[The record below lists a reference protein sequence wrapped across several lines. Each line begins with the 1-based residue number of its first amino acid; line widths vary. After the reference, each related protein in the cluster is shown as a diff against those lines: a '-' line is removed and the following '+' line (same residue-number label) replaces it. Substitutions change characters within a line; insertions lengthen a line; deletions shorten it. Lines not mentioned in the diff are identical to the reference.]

1 MLIFYILFLDSKV
14 EINRKTSL
22 STNQVINLT
31 TYYLN
36 EYGLESKHF
45 NELKQ
50 IFNMHGNKPF
60 YVFRYLSFVKNFLIL
75 SKAGMFTV
83 EIPSKREHIFL
94 KKLQE
99 ACFIKVKKRRT
110 DKSSLNSEFTNE
122 IYFTI
127 DVFC

>member
-1 MLIFYILFLDSKV
+1 M
-14 EINRKTSL
+14 SL

-36 EYGLESKHF
+36 EYGLDESKHF

-83 EIPSKREHIFL
+83 EIPSEREHIFL